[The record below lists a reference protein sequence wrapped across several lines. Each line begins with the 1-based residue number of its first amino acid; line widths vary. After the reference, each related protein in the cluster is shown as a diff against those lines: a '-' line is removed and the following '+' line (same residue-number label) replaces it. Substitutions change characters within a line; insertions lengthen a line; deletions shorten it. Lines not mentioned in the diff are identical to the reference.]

1 MLRSPSS
8 MRRLFDLA
16 DFGSRLLFFAVVPF
30 LVLVIAAIFPVTMT
44 IVNLGICVVA
54 VIFANVIRSAEQRWP
69 VLERVFGGVMKFE
82 QYYRLHPPKPF
93 AYYIFYPLLFPYWLA
108 VDHARREFVLYKAVN
123 LATLAFVLAG
133 ATYQYFVYYRP
144 ELGVAACVHIMI
156 VTLVLELLVVM
167 VMLMPLA
174 TSIVRYRLAGQ
185 RDRLVALLVVGAL
198 STTVAGVGLLAKRD
212 PVVSWAARERLVLRT
227 QANKSRARIAQ
238 LAGAKAAWAALPAHR
253 DDVDTDGKVL
263 GEPAE
268 HARAALKK
276 FYKDDEAQAFDVWLT
291 RSKKS
296 ELLVLYVETKNKK
309 RPAIF
314 VATDR
319 AGHEIKNPKQLP
331 KGALAAM
338 KLAADGLVL
347 DF

>member
-1 MLRSPSS
+1 
-8 MRRLFDLA
+8 MRRWLDLA
-16 DFGSRLLFFAVVPF
+16 DFASRVAFFAIVPF
-30 LVLVIAAIFPVTMT
+30 IVLVIAAIFPVTMT
-44 IVNLGICVVA
+44 IVNLGVCVMA
-54 VIFANVIRSAEQRWP
+54 VIFANVIRSAERRWP
-69 VLERVFGGVMKFE
+69 VLNRVFGGVMKFE

-93 AYYIFYPLLFPYWLA
+93 AYYIFYPLLFPYWLT
-108 VDHARREFVLYKAVN
+108 VDHARREFVLYKAIN

-133 ATYQYFVYYRP
+133 AGYQYFVYYRP
-144 ELGVAACVHIMI
+144 ELGIAACLHIML
-156 VTLVLELLVVM
+156 VTLLLELLVVT

-185 RDRLVALLVVGAL
+185 RNRLIALLVVGGL
-198 STTVAGVGLLAKRD
+198 STTFAAVGLLAKRD
-212 PVVSWAARERLVLRT
+212 PVVSWAARERLLLRT
-227 QANKSRARIAQ
+227 QANKPRARVAQ
-238 LAGAKAAWAALPAHR
+238 LAGAKAAWAALPHR
-253 DDVDTDGKVL
+253 SRDSEDVDTDGKVL
-263 GEPAE
+263 GEPAL
-268 HARAALKK
+268 HAREALKK

-291 RSKKS
+291 RTKKS

-319 AGHEIKNPKQLP
+319 AGHEIKNPKALP
-331 KGALAAM
+331 KGALDAM